1 MELETDIDD
10 VRSQNIPVRH
20 RTPGPKPLDIGPILD
35 GRDPVFTNDYTMDP
49 TFLKRNDYLLGT
61 EGLLEKCITTGTIE
75 SRLGRI
81 FSHLYGSEAPEKF
94 QSIIMYDRKV
104 YVVDEINESGQTSI
118 AEYSSI
124 HAYLSE
130 STFYKEFLD
139 SVSEF
144 CRNAIRRGGMGLEF
158 HLNHVYD
165 FINKGGN
172 GELLLVDVC
181 LRSDAYEKYRRKYP
195 DIVRNAK
202 KFTNVLAHEIGRT
215 AITRAD
221 RPV

>member
-1 MELETDIDD
+1 
-10 VRSQNIPVRH
+10 
-20 RTPGPKPLDIGPILD
+20 
-35 GRDPVFTNDYTMDP
+35 MDP
-49 TFLKRNDYLLGT
+49 TFEQRNDYLLGT

-81 FSHLYGSEAPEKF
+81 FSHLYGYEAPEKF
-94 QSIIMYDRKV
+94 QSIIMYDKKV
-104 YVVDEINESGQTSI
+104 YTVDDVNYESGDTFI

-130 STFYKEFLD
+130 SNCFEEFLD

-144 CRNAIRRGGMGLEF
+144 CRNAVRRGGMGLEN
-158 HLNHVYD
+158 HLNHVYN

-195 DIVRNAK
+195 DVVRNAR
-202 KFTNVLAHEIGRT
+202 KFTNVLVREIHRT
-215 AITRAD
+215 ALTRD
-221 RPV
+221 GRPV